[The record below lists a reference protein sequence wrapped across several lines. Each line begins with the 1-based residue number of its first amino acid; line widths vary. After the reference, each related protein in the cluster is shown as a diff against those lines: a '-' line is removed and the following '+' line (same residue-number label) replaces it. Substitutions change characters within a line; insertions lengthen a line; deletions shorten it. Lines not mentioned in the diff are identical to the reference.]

1 MNKFNPQEL
10 ISERKDCGRGSFE
23 SVARVSQQAK
33 SLVRMFGSY
42 VSDVEREA
50 LDNIATKIA
59 RIVTRSNR
67 FDIDSWRDIAG
78 YATLIVNH
86 IESEEKSD
94 DNYVES

>member
-10 ISERKDCGRGSFE
+10 ISERKDCGRGKFE
-23 SVARVSQQAK
+23 SVARVSQRTK
-33 SLVRMFGSY
+33 SLIRPFGLS

-59 RIVTRSNR
+59 RIVTRINK
-67 FDIDSWRDIAG
+67 FDLDSWRDIAG
-78 YATLIVNH
+78 YATLVVNH

-94 DNYVES
+94 DN